1 MIKNIIFDFDGVIL
15 DSMAIRE
22 FGFREILKQYLD
34 KNVSELIRFHNDN
47 GGLSRFV
54 KLRYFFEEILE
65 KTISEEELNNYAEKY
80 STIMRKELVKESY
93 QIRETMD
100 FIKNNSNR
108 YRFFIVSGS
117 EQNELRYLCK
127 MQGIDHYFQSVL
139 GSPADKKE
147 LVMRLLQDECCDK
160 DETILIGDSIND
172 FEAATKNGIRFYG
185 YNAPRLKNMSDHYL
199 SNYNSLSY

>member
-199 SNYNSLSY
+199 SNYNSLSH

>member
-1 MIKNIIFDFDGVIL
+1 
-15 DSMAIRE
+15 
-22 FGFREILKQYLD
+22 
-34 KNVSELIRFHNDN
+34 
-47 GGLSRFV
+47 
-54 KLRYFFEEILE
+54 
-65 KTISEEELNNYAEKY
+65 
-80 STIMRKELVKESY
+80 
-93 QIRETMD
+93 MD

-199 SNYNSLSY
+199 SNYNSLSH